1 MNVLSFIK
9 EVKAEALRV
18 VWPSRKEVLMSLGLV
33 FVMVL
38 LSGLFFLLV
47 DSLFFKMIK
56 FILG

>member
-1 MNVLSFIK
+1 MNVLGFIK

-33 FVMVL
+33 FVMVFV
-38 LSGLFFLLV
+38 SGLFFLLV